1 MIVATQKLTFDEY
14 LVYEDGADCR
24 YELVKGELVPRS
36 LGTGKHAKIAK
47 LIDDRL
53 TVEIGRS
60 GLDWTSQRLT
70 VGIQSP
76 RGYRWDTCRIPDV
89 TVLLRSQWD
98 EMEDREAVI
107 RAHEKPPLLVVE
119 VVSPST
125 GSDDYRAKWVEYAA
139 LDIGEY
145 WIVDPLENKV
155 TVCVLEGGRY
165 QDRVFVGADRL
176 VSSAF
181 PDLDW
186 LAEQILAG

>member
-14 LVYEDGADCR
+14 LVYEDGTDCR
-24 YELVKGELVPRS
+24 YELVKGELVPMS
-36 LGTGKHAKIAK
+36 LGTGKHAKLAK
-47 LIDDRL
+47 LVDDRL

-60 GLDWTSQRLT
+60 GLDWTSQRFA

-165 QDRVFVGADRL
+165 QDRVFVGADRII
-176 VSSAF
+176 SSAF

>member
-14 LVYEDGADCR
+14 LVYEDGTDCR
-24 YELVKGELVPRS
+24 YELVKGELVPMS

-60 GLDWTSQRLT
+60 GLDWTSRRFT

-89 TVLLRSQWD
+89 TVLLRLQWD

-165 QDRVFVGADRL
+165 QDQVFVGADRL

-186 LAEQILAG
+186 LAEQVLAG

>member
-14 LVYEDGADCR
+14 LVYEDGTDCR
-24 YELVKGELVPRS
+24 YELVKGELVPMS
-36 LGTGKHAKIAK
+36 LGTGKHAKLAK
-47 LIDDRL
+47 LVDDRL

-60 GLDWTSQRLT
+60 DLDWTSQRFA

-89 TVLLRSQWD
+89 MVLLRSQWD
-98 EMEDREAVI
+98 EMENREAVI

>member
-14 LVYEDGADCR
+14 LVYEDGTDTR
-24 YELVKGELVPRS
+24 YELVKGELVPMS
-36 LGTGKHAKIAK
+36 LGTGKHAKLAK
-47 LIDDRL
+47 LVDDRL
-53 TVEIGRS
+53 TAEIER
-60 GLDWTSQRLT
+60 LALAWTSQRFT

-89 TVLLRSQWD
+89 TVLSRSQWD
-98 EMEDREAVI
+98 GMEDREAVI
-107 RAHEKPPLLVVE
+107 RAHETPPLLVVE

-145 WIVDPLENKV
+145 WIVDPLESKV
-155 TVCVLEGGRY
+155 TVCLLEAGRY
-165 QDRVFVGADRL
+165 QDRVFVGFDRVL
-176 VSSAF
+176 SSLF
-181 PDLDW
+181 PELDW

>member
-14 LVYEDGADCR
+14 LVYEDGTDCR
-24 YELVKGELVPRS
+24 YELVKGELVPMS
-36 LGTGKHAKIAK
+36 LGTGKHAKLAK
-47 LIDDRL
+47 LVDDRL

-60 GLDWTSQRLT
+60 DLDWTSQRFA

-76 RGYRWDTCRIPDV
+76 RGYRWDTCRIPDI

-98 EMEDREAVI
+98 EMENREAVI